1 MRTRMSSASSN
12 SDEVSGSQFD
22 SDPPSDDN
30 GNDDDNV
37 DVTSSSQTSKRTKKC
52 DIANDRIELTIHPM
66 SISPHTRGLK
76 KSKHNKV

>member
-30 GNDDDNV
+30 FNDDD
-37 DVTSSSQTSKRTKKC
+37 DVTSSSQTSKRAKKC

-66 SISPHTRGLK
+66 SINPHTRGLK
-76 KSKHNKV
+76 KNKHNKV